1 MNPLRKMK
9 SEAVSVQLFTVQ
21 LVLSYLVVALDVLGL
36 GGVGEGVRH
45 DLCTG
50 VSIQGDEH
58 SPSWSPIGL
67 EGVSRRMV
75 VGVSAQPR
83 QV

>member
-9 SEAVSVQLFTVQ
+9 SEAVSVQLHTVQ

-45 DLCTG
+45 DLCT
-50 VSIQGDEH
+50 VSIYHDDH
-58 SPSWSPIGL
+58 SSGWSPIGL